1 MFLSGGCGDKATFKF
16 TQVGGQIQCLV
27 IVRLSPCLFAG
38 YKLRG
43 IPSLQKPSA
52 IPGSRLTSPPKLVN
66 LTL

>member
-1 MFLSGGCGDKATFKF
+1 MFLSGGCGDKATVKF
-16 TQVGGQIQCLV
+16 AQVGDQIQCLV

-52 IPGSRLTSPPKLVN
+52 IPGSRTSPPKLVD